1 LRSRPSLRGAGP
13 STLGEHDA
21 RVDSVRAECEH
32 RDRRRVNA
40 GIAGANTLSIGLLS
54 WSKLLSSLGDA
65 VSEDCVRRS
74 IVITQIAAS

>member
-1 LRSRPSLRGAGP
+1 M
-13 STLGEHDA
+13 
-21 RVDSVRAECEH
+21 
-32 RDRRRVNA
+32 NA